1 MASSFLLNSQNKNDM
16 KDYLVILG
24 ISILCSNAMGQ
35 QIINPSVKRSEI
47 QHCKITSITTY
58 FEKTVVEFDFAAPYS
73 STNTISVCASDTFFI
88 RDNQTGKKY
97 FLTKANLIPVCPQKH
112 PFSRQGESLQFS
124 LEFQPI
130 PKTCTEIDIIENL
143 AGEGL
148 NFYGVSLVKN
158 DNAIMQSE
166 VKNNKKESYN
176 LSLTS
181 EGKLKNKGDLF
192 GEVIYIIPRGS
203 IIEIL
208 SKNNGYYKVNHNGT
222 IGYLNEIYF
231 EKNNYAS
238 KQARQTTKKN
248 KNQLKIKSLYKDGK
262 IFQYYMQDGISVT
275 VHLSIEENNNKYYI
289 AYIAIENLT
298 GSPFNFD
305 TNPISAVLMNN
316 ETIIYGKVMS
326 SSESLNNINN
336 RLSMKS
342 TQLAFGESNDVN
354 REDFALSTTKLTST
368 EISNSYGNTSVYYQN
383 TDDSSANPTENISY
397 DEAVNTAVERNIR
410 NSYQI
415 KNVLNLGYLK
425 PVTIENEQRV
435 VGQLN
440 IKHKSADIIQITIPV
455 NGESYD
461 FRWNIK

>member
-1 MASSFLLNSQNKNDM
+1 
-16 KDYLVILG
+16 
-24 ISILCSNAMGQ
+24 MGQ
-35 QIINPSVKRSEI
+35 HIINPSVKRSEI
-47 QHCKITSITTY
+47 QHCKIKSITTY
-58 FEKTVVEFDFAAPYS
+58 LDKTVVEFDFVAPYS

-97 FLTKANLIPVCPQKH
+97 FLTKANRIPVCPQKLS
-112 PFSRQGESLQFS
+112 FSDQGESLQFS
-124 LEFQPI
+124 LEFQPT
-130 PKTCTEIDIIENL
+130 PKTTTEIDIIESL
-143 AGEGL
+143 IDRGL
-148 NFYGVSLVKN
+148 NFYGVSLVKK
-158 DNAIMQSE
+158 DNSAKSTE
-166 VKNNKKESYN
+166 LNNNKKESYN
-176 LSLTS
+176 LRMTS

-208 SKNNGYYKVNHNGT
+208 SKNNDYYKVNHNGT

-238 KQARQTTKKN
+238 KQARQSTKN
-248 KNQLKIKSLYKDGK
+248 ISNQRKIKSLYKHGK
-262 IFQYYMQDGISVT
+262 IFQYYIRDGISLT
-275 VHLSIEENNNKYYI
+275 VHLSIEDNNNKYYI
-289 AYIAIENLT
+289 AYVAIENLT
-298 GSPFNFD
+298 GNPFNFD
-305 TNPISAVLMNN
+305 PNNIRAVLMKN

-342 TQLAFGESNDVN
+342 TLSAFGESNDVN

-368 EISNSYGNTSVYYQN
+368 EISNSYGNTSVYYKN
-383 TDDSSANPTENISY
+383 TNASSGNPDKNKSY
-397 DEAVNTAVERNIR
+397 DEAVNDAVERNIR

-415 KNVLNLGYLK
+415 KNVLNQGYLK

-440 IKHKSADIIQITIPV
+440 IRYKSADIIQITIPV

-461 FRWNIK
+461 FRWNVN